1 MLKIYV
7 LINFGLINH
16 MLKTNVQQN
25 KNCRSRGAPETGY
38 YALWNSEHSK
48 KTVALHRTQAY
59 HDLGA

>member
-1 MLKIYV
+1 
-7 LINFGLINH
+7 